1 MPLKEPTM
9 YGQHTDRLLMF
20 VAAMAVAASAAG
32 CSGQDASKMPT
43 SPSPSSAAAAPSTPV
58 NSAGATITGTVIGLS
73 AASSFQAQGITLTV
87 TVTGTSSM
95 STVDGRGRFTL
106 TNVPAGRI
114 DLHFV
119 GNGVDAHLPLDVAE
133 RATVVITV
141 RVAGHDAHLED
152 DHGNQGPG
160 NAQPNTAELE
170 GRITAGSLAGSCA
183 AHNLSFAVG
192 TTKVI
197 TNASTVFKDARCE
210 ALKANTEVEVKGP
223 RQSDGSILATS
234 VEGDAEEEDED
245 RNEVELKGTIAA
257 GSVGGSC
264 AANSLSFKI
273 GSTVVKTNASTQFK
287 DAACASLKAGDS
299 VEVKGARQAD
309 NSVLATR
316 VEPKK

>member
-1 MPLKEPTM
+1 M
-9 YGQHTDRLLMF
+9 YCQRAGRLLTF
-20 VAAMAVAASAAG
+20 FAAAAVAAGAAG
-32 CSGQDASKMPT
+32 CGSKDASTMPAA
-43 SPSPSSAAAAPSTPV
+43 PSTSSAAAPPPTPV
-58 NSAGATITGTVIGLS
+58 NAAGATITGTVVGMS
-73 AASSFQAQGITLTV
+73 TASSFQAQGVTLTV
-87 TVTGTSSM
+87 TVTGSSSM
-95 STVDGRGRFTL
+95 STVDNSGRFTL

-133 RATVVITV
+133 RATLVITV

-160 NAQPNTAELE
+160 NGQNAEVE
-170 GRITAGSLAGSCA
+170 GRINAGSLAGSCA
-183 AHNLSFAVG
+183 ARNLSFMVG

-197 TNASTVFKDARCE
+197 TNASTQFKDARCE
-210 ALKANTEVEVKGP
+210 ALKAGTEVEVKGA
-223 RQSDGSILATS
+223 RQSDGSILAVS
-234 VEGDAEEEDED
+234 IEGDEEDNDEN

-257 GSVGGSC
+257 GSIVGSC

-287 DAACASLKAGDS
+287 DAACASLKVGDS

-316 VEPKK
+316 VERDN